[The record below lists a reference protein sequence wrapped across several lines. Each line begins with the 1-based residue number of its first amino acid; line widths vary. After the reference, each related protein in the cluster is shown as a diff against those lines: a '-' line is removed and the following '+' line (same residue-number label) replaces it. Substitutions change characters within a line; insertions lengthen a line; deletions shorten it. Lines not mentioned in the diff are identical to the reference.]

1 MPSCAAGCTRAAAGF
16 ASPARAPEVTYARSV
31 ADARQWLDALARA
44 WRAERMAMRARVAME
59 RSGKSLAERVA
70 LGIALDHL
78 RIVDEQSAP
87 GDRVRVRVAV
97 PDAID
102 LDNLRLAPGDPVR
115 LWAEQPDEP
124 GAVRAVYERR
134 DDQAL
139 WLMLDRSLDEVD
151 REYALDPEAPEVTFD
166 RGDQAIA
173 RAAAALA
180 TSDLA
185 RIRDVAAG
193 AKPARPIAAVTW
205 TALDDALDDRQRAA
219 VDAALRSGDIA
230 LIHGPPG
237 TGKTRTLVEVVR
249 QRVARGERV
258 LCTAPSNTAVDN
270 LGVRI
275 ADAGLRAVRLGHP
288 ARVHP
293 ALAALTLDAQV
304 DADGASRL
312 AREWRDRA
320 RQLRRS
326 AAGKRG
332 PESKDRWAEA
342 RALDRDAGREIANA
356 ERAIL
361 ERAEVVLATCVGSD
375 HYLLGEQVFDAAVI
389 DEATQAHDP
398 LLLIPLARARVAV
411 LAGDPQQL
419 GPVVVGGPAVEE
431 TLGETIF
438 ERLAAAPPPSDERA
452 ARETAV
458 MLEQQHRMHREIM
471 AFPSRAMYGER
482 LRAAPAVA
490 GHTLDDLGV
499 APDPLRP
506 RPLWLVDTAGKDWSE
521 QRLSGGPAA
530 GHEYEPGTSMTNIPV
545 FRIDPS
551 TFNPG
556 NAERIAAEA
565 RRLLSR
571 GLPPTEIAIIA
582 AYAAQARRLREL
594 LRAERATGLEIGTV
608 DGFQG
613 REKEAV
619 IVDLVRSNEHG
630 EIGFLANTRR
640 MNVALTRARR
650 FLLVVADSATL
661 GAHPYYAA
669 FFAYVD
675 EIDGHG
681 SAWSD
686 DAAPL

>member
-1 MPSCAAGCTRAAAGF
+1 
-16 ASPARAPEVTYARSV
+16 V
-31 ADARQWLDALARA
+31 ADARDWLDALARA
-44 WRAERMAMRARVAME
+44 WRAERIAVRQRLALERAGRT
-59 RSGKSLAERVA
+59 LAERIA
-70 LGIALDHL
+70 LGIALAPL
-78 RIVDEQSAP
+78 RIIDEQSAP
-87 GDRVRVRVAV
+87 GDRARIQVAA

-102 LDNLRLAPGDPVR
+102 LDNLRLAPGDPIR
-115 LWAEQPDEP
+115 LWAEHPDEP
-124 GAVRAVYERR
+124 GAVRGVYERR
-134 DDQAL
+134 EDQTL
-139 WLMLDRSLDEVD
+139 WLMMDRAVEEID
-151 REYALDPEAPEVTFD
+151 REYAIDPEAPEVTFD

-173 RAAAALA
+173 RAHAALA

-193 AKPARPIAAVTW
+193 IRPPRPIAPVSW
-205 TALDDALDDRQRAA
+205 TALDAALDERQRAA
-219 VDAALRSGDIA
+219 VDAALRSGDVA

-249 QRVARGERV
+249 QRVRRGERV
-258 LCTAPSNTAVDN
+258 LCAAPSNSAVDN
-270 LGVRI
+270 VGLRL
-275 ADAGLRAVRLGHP
+275 AEAGLRAVRLGHP

-293 ALAALTLDAQV
+293 ALAELTLDAQV

-332 PESKDRWAEA
+332 SEAKERWAEA

-356 ERAIL
+356 ERAIVD
-361 ERAEVVLATCVGSD
+361 RAEVVLATCAGSD
-375 HYLLGEQVFDAAVI
+375 HPLLGHGDHRIVFDCAVI
-389 DEATQAHDP
+389 DEATQAPDP
-398 LLLIPLARARVAV
+398 LLLVPLARARVAV
-411 LAGDPQQL
+411 IAGDPHQL
-419 GPVVVGGPAVEE
+419 GPVVTGGADLEA
-431 TLGETIF
+431 TLGSTVF
-438 ERLAAAPPPSDERA
+438 ERLARPDGDQPG
-452 ARETAV
+452 AV
-458 MLEQQHRMHREIM
+458 MLEQQHRMHQQIM
-471 AFPSRAMYGER
+471 AFPSRAMYGDR
-482 LRAAPAVA
+482 LRAAPAVT

-499 APDPLRP
+499 AADPLRP
-506 RPLWLVDTAGKDWSE
+506 GPVWLVDTAGTDWGE
-521 QRLSGGPAA
+521 QRAFTDTAIGAPRSSPD
-530 GHEYEPGTSMTNIPV
+530 YEPGTSLQNIPV
-545 FRIDPS
+545 FRFDPS

-556 NAERIAAEA
+556 HAERVAAEA

-594 LRAERATGLEIGTV
+594 LRAERAAGLEIGTV

-619 IVDLVRSNEHG
+619 IVDLVRSNERG

-650 FLLVVADSATL
+650 FLLVIADSATL
-661 GAHPYYAA
+661 GGHPYYAA
-669 FFAYVD
+669 LLAYLD
-675 EIDGHG
+675 EIDAHG

-686 DAAPL
+686 EAPPL